1 MITYSKLMEI
11 ESFEDRLNTLRE
23 AAQGAPQS
31 QMVRRDI
38 SVLLYK
44 LNPRWQVIRET
55 VITRDN
61 VCDLAIFGKVIDTK
75 VIVHH
80 IDPLT
85 ESDILHNHPKCL
97 DPDNLITTS
106 IATHNKIHYSQ
117 KEIIMPPP
125 TVLER
130 MPDDTKLW

>member
-44 LNPRWQVIRET
+44 LNPRWQVIREM
-55 VITRDN
+55 VMSRDN
-61 VCDLAIFGKVIDTK
+61 VCDLAIFGKAIDTK
-75 VIVHH
+75 IIVHH

-106 IATHNKIHYSQ
+106 IATHNKIHYSK